1 MNYLREMKHS
11 YANHVRMS
19 SVVCRSVGRSVGRLL
34 IFSYK
39 LQSMLLSKHT
49 IHQPTI
55 QPDNAAHGEGGLHEG
70 VLQADPPRRHRL
82 VEGRGTAGLR
92 EHRH

>member
-1 MNYLREMKHS
+1 M
-11 YANHVRMS
+11 
-19 SVVCRSVGRSVGRLL
+19 SVGWSITRNFLKVT
-34 IFSYK
+34 I
-39 LQSMLLSKHT
+39 QLLSKHT

-82 VEGRGTAGLR
+82 VEGRRTAGLR